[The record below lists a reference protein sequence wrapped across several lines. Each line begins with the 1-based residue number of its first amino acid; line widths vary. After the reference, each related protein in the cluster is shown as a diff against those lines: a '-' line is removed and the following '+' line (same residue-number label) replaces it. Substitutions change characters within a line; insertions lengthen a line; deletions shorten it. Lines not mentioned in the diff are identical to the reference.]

1 MANSELYNQLLL
13 KSSEEKLRKALDV
26 RSIMRTNKYLKLL
39 MHAILTKKGRYLIRN
54 QQSQLLRIQS
64 QIFSDSD
71 QELTL
76 SEPDND
82 IAENIDR
89 LVDFVPQNR
98 SERVLLRGL
107 LQKKQKDIDQEPD
120 DGDPAS
126 DQNSAQENEG
136 KKESKKKKKRS
147 RKKSLEP
154 IPMAKQRDHQA
165 LVAVME
171 PLDSQTASDHDINDR
186 LENNGFVRVDDS
198 QEHVS

>member
-39 MHAILTKKGRYLIRN
+39 MHAVLTKKGRYLIRN

-107 LQKKQKDIDQEPD
+107 LQKK
-120 DGDPAS
+120 
-126 DQNSAQENEG
+126 
-136 KKESKKKKKRS
+136 
-147 RKKSLEP
+147 
-154 IPMAKQRDHQA
+154 
-165 LVAVME
+165 
-171 PLDSQTASDHDINDR
+171 
-186 LENNGFVRVDDS
+186 
-198 QEHVS
+198 